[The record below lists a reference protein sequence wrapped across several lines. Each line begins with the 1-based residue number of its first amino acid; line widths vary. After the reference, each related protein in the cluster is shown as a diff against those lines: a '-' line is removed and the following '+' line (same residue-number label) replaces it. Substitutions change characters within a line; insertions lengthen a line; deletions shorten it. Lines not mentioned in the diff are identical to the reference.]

1 MTNPLHIPRPKE
13 NQRINTRQVQGIVA
27 EDAERPT
34 AGEYM
39 AKALIQMQRHLG
51 DLVKRQIDET
61 KVFDEYQS
69 AGLVPIST
77 SSLIILPTYE
87 YTERV
92 ESIIIVGPAGV
103 VTLQLGDRLW
113 SLTIPAAGFLV
124 MAPVAIYLGRDDTRQ
139 LTAATPGAFSLE
151 LMGRADQR
159 WST

>member
-1 MTNPLHIPRPKE
+1 MTSPLHIPRPKE
-13 NQRINTRQVQGIVA
+13 NQRINIRQVQGITA

-39 AKALIQMQRHLG
+39 AKALIAIQRHLQ
-51 DLVKRQIDET
+51 DIVKKQIDET

-69 AGLVPIST
+69 VGSVPISAG
-77 SSLIILPTYE
+77 SLLIQPTYE

-103 VTLQLGDRLW
+103 VTLQLGDRFW
-113 SLTIPAAGFLV
+113 SLTIPAAGFLIL
-124 MAPVAIYLGRDDTRQ
+124 APVAVYLGRDDTRQ
-139 LTAATPGAFSLE
+139 LTAGTPGAYSLE
-151 LMGRADQR
+151 LMGRADTR